1 MLAAPLDVVLPKGRK
16 ANTHGSPLSPSS
28 SVVSHGRHVRG
39 PFPTSVLLHTSPLH
53 SSGLPHSLGRGF
65 STFTCL
71 HSQPM
76 APLAAPTSLGALSMN
91 LILTDLWKK
100 ASELGSGNQPEAGE
114 KSSLEQ
120 ITWLTAE
127 SKLTAQAWSDQPGAQ
142 KKLSPPHPARPSLSA
157 AANGRQA
164 GRQPCPAPRHRRHRA
179 AVSAPWTAAC
189 AAPQPARPD
198 ARLRGI
204 VAPAGVG

>member
-76 APLAAPTSLGALSMN
+76 APLAAPTSLGALGMN

-127 SKLTAQAWSDQPGAQ
+127 SKLTAQAWSDQPRAQ
-142 KKLSPPHPARPSLSA
+142 KKLSPPHSARPSLSA

-164 GRQPCPAPRHRRHRA
+164 GSLAPHRGTGGTGQQFQHRGPRRA
-179 AVSAPWTAAC
+179 
-189 AAPQPARPD
+189 QRPSPPGPT
-198 ARLRGI
+198 RGSGGSWL
-204 VAPAGVG
+204 PPE